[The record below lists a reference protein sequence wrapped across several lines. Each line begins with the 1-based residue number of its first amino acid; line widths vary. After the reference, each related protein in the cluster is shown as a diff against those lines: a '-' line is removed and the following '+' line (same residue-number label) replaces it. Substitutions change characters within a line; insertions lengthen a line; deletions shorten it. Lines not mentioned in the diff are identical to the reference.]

1 MLKRTSL
8 MAASRA
14 RQSLNTIKEETN
26 TKRFEGEEKMIRSLS
41 RANETASCLVTPRST
56 FSGEVDIQ
64 LDKDKATRIKGRL
77 IIDTESTESYLA
89 FQVSPHHYQ
98 ALENRAN
105 HGPIPIKIFYDNTPL
120 LRSVEDA
127 MVRGLNTEDTLLGY
141 LFCNH
146 NIQYRSIDEFP
157 PPHS

>member
-26 TKRFEGEEKMIRSLS
+26 TKRYEGEEKMIRSLS

-64 LDKDKATRIKGRL
+64 LDKDKASHIKGRL
-77 IIDTESTESYLA
+77 IIDTESIDQYLA
-89 FQVSPHHYQ
+89 FQVSPHHYK
-98 ALENRAN
+98 ALENRAK
-105 HGPIPIKIFYDNTPL
+105 HGPIPIKIFYDNTHY
-120 LRSVEDA
+120 SEV
-127 MVRGLNTEDTLLGY
+127 
-141 LFCNH
+141 
-146 NIQYRSIDEFP
+146 
-157 PPHS
+157 